1 MPDAGPTALAD
12 AEVANPDNGRVRCL
26 WLTKGLGR
34 GGVERLLLD
43 MIPLVDDTRF
53 EVEVAY
59 ILPWKDNYRPAIEA
73 HGTVV
78 HCLGSSRS
86 GDPRWVGRL
95 RRLLRER
102 DYGLIHT
109 HAPVPA
115 AAARV
120 LAGRHG
126 SPVIIHTEHNMW
138 DRYRTP
144 TRLVNA
150 LTYHRNSAVIAVSAT
165 VAESVRPVPFRS
177 SPDVSTIHHGTVLS
191 SVRSWSDEERS
202 RRRLELGLPR
212 SAFVI
217 ANVGNFTTKK
227 NHLNLLRAMATNGS
241 IATAHLAL
249 VGLGPL
255 EDELREACRTL
266 GIDDRVTFLGSR
278 DDVFDLLPLFDLF
291 AVSSRFEGFP
301 IALVEAMATSLPC
314 VATAVGGIP
323 EIIEDG
329 TNGLLV
335 ASDEPEALAAA
346 ISRMIDEP
354 ELAKQCGVAGR
365 ESAEGLD
372 LRQAVEA
379 MEALYERSLA
389 TVASR

>member
-1 MPDAGPTALAD
+1 MPDGNSTAFAG
-12 AEVANPDNGRVRCL
+12 AEVAGLPNGRVRCL

-43 MIPLVDDTRF
+43 MVPLMDDTRY

-59 ILPWKDNYRPAIEA
+59 ILPWKDNYRAAIES
-73 HGTVV
+73 HGAVV

-95 RRLLRER
+95 RSLLQER
-102 DYGLIHT
+102 DYGVIHT

-120 LAGRHG
+120 LAGRGG
-126 SPVIIHTEHNMW
+126 SPVLIHTEHNMW

-150 LTYHRNSAVIAVSAT
+150 LTYHRNSAVIAVSGT
-165 VAESVRPVPFRS
+165 VADSVRPVPFMS
-177 SPDVSTIHHGTVLS
+177 SPEVSTIHHGTVLS

-202 RRRLELGLPR
+202 RRRLDLGLSP
-212 SAFVI
+212 SAFLI
-217 ANVGNFTTKK
+217 ANVGNFTAKK
-227 NHLNLLRAMATNGS
+227 NHLNLLRAMASEGS
-241 IATAHLAL
+241 IGSSHLAL

-255 EDELREACRTL
+255 EDELRQACRDL
-266 GIDDRVTFLGSR
+266 GITDRVTFLGSR

-301 IALVEAMATSLPC
+301 IALVEAMATGLPC

-335 ASDEPEALAAA
+335 PSDDSEALGQA

-354 ELAKQCGVAGR
+354 ELAKRCGVAGR
-365 ESAEGLD
+365 ASAEGLD
-372 LRQAVEA
+372 LQQAVEA
-379 MEALYERSLA
+379 MEALYHRAL
-389 TVASR
+389 TRVTSR